1 MNKDE
6 IFQITGVSRSDL
18 ESIGF
23 NTDTLTDK
31 DMEAI
36 ASKLC
41 DFYLEYGSFWQDLEN
56 IAIDIYELKKS
67 DM

>member
-1 MNKDE
+1 MDKDK

-18 ESIGF
+18 ESSGF